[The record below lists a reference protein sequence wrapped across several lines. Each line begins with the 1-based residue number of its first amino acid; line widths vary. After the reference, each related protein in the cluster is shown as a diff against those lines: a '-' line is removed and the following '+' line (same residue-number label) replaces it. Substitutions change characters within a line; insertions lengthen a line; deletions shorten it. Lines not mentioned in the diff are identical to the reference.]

1 MVKFGRWSKLQ
12 VLSVGFA
19 VTVALL
25 SSACETTGSAER
37 AWLHGMN
44 WVPVAS
50 LQEGQSSLLAEILKN
65 PGGWQGQD
73 QAQAGNQDSGRYLPS
88 RLRREH
94 GRPRLVDKV

>member
-19 VTVALL
+19 LTVALL

-44 WVPVAS
+44 RVPVAS

-65 PGGWQGQD
+65 PGGWGKRPELR
-73 QAQAGNQDSGRYLPS
+73 AS
-88 RLRREH
+88 RICSISSFRTTKQSIYTNH
-94 GRPRLVDKV
+94 ILVLNN